1 MIYLIE
7 HVLAQKNLLK
17 EMIYERE
24 CVIEDML
31 NDDGDDVDIHHY
43 SQQLFTKF
51 ILENRLKELDSAELS

>member
-1 MIYLIE
+1 
-7 HVLAQKNLLK
+7 
-17 EMIYERE
+17 MIYERE

>member
-24 CVIEDML
+24 CMMENML
-31 NDDGDDVDIHHY
+31 NADGDDVDIHHY
-43 SQQLFTKF
+43 SQQSFTKF
-51 ILENRLKELDSAELS
+51 ILENKLKELDNVEL

>member
-24 CVIEDML
+24 CMIENML
-31 NDDGDDVDIHHY
+31 NEFGDDVDIRHY

-51 ILENRLKELDSAELS
+51 ILENRLKELDNVEL